1 MIRKGTTFLKSSGK
15 SVVEC
20 INVRNT
26 LHIKNKLKIQQVHR
40 IVNVN
45 IKK

>member
-15 SVVEC
+15 SIVEC
-20 INVRNT
+20 INVPNT
-26 LHIKNKLKIQQVHR
+26 LHTKNKLKKQQVQE

-45 IKK
+45 IPR